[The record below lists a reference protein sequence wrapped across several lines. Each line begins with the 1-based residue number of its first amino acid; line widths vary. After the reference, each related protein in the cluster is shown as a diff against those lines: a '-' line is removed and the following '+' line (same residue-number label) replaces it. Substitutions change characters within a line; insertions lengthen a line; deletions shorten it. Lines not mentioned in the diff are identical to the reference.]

1 MNQPAP
7 AKAVR
12 GVLALLVT
20 VGLMYLVVLPSASIA
35 WEWLAT
41 TARPTRIQRLPDETP
56 WSEWLFQKSLEVVM
70 ATIFFSIGASVG
82 SFLNVVVYRW
92 PLHKP
97 LFWQRSH
104 CPNCGAGI
112 RPQDNVPLLGWL
124 RLGGRCRDC
133 QTPISSRYPWIEG
146 LMGAIFLWLF
156 AVQLISGGWNLANRE
171 PNVYKGVVWVLFYI
185 KWDLVGYYAYHC
197 LLFALLMV
205 AMLVDYDRRTLTKWQ
220 VLIGCCWLLVPP
232 LLWSSLLL
240 WRLDLTGTRWIDA
253 VATMLVGGSLGAT
266 LGWCFRSAGLAWAS
280 GLWLGVA
287 LGWQAVLGVVFVA
300 WIFRMLATVA
310 LRIFERPTMVAQ
322 SNPSDEPDDE
332 LAAEAAGQGVI
343 FAASLGSMWLLMAA
357 LVHHSVWRLLSV
369 GLSPYW
375 PGPTPSA
382 SLLITWL
389 AIGVA
394 VWSLD
399 RLATVCCRPKPAGNA
414 LNLEAS

>member
-7 AKAVR
+7 ANAVR
-12 GVLALLVT
+12 GVLALLVI
-20 VGLMYLVVLPSASIA
+20 VGLMYLIVVPSASIV
-35 WEWLAT
+35 WDWLAT
-41 TARPTRIQRLPDETP
+41 TARPTRLQRLPDETP
-56 WSEWLFQKSLEVVM
+56 WSEWLFLKSLEVVM
-70 ATIFFSIGASVG
+70 ATIFFFIGASVG

-112 RPQDNVPLLGWL
+112 RARDNVPLIGWL

-171 PNVYKGVVWVLFYI
+171 PNVYKGVVWVLFYT
-185 KWDLVGYYAYHC
+185 KWDLLGYYAYHC
-197 LLFALLMV
+197 LLFCLLLV
-205 AMLVDYDRRTLTKWQ
+205 AMLVEYDRRTLTKWQ
-220 VLIGCCWLLVPP
+220 VLIGCIWLLVPP
-232 LLWSSLLL
+232 LLWPSLLL
-240 WRLDLTGTRWIDA
+240 WRVELAGIVRADTI
-253 VATMLVGGSLGAT
+253 ATMLLGGALGAI
-266 LGWCFRSAGLAWAS
+266 LGRCFCSTGLAWAS

-287 LGWQAVLGVVFVA
+287 LGWQAVLGVVFIA
-300 WIFRMLATVA
+300 WAFRILATVA
-310 LRIFERPTMVAQ
+310 RRILDRRTAVAQ
-322 SNPSDEPDDE
+322 RNPSGEPNVD
-332 LAAEAAGQGVI
+332 LAANAAGQGVI
-343 FAASLGSMWLLMAA
+343 FAVSQGSLWILLAT

-375 PGPTPSA
+375 PGPTPSVP
-382 SLLITWL
+382 LLTTWL

-394 VWSLD
+394 LWSLD
-399 RLATVCCRPKPAGNA
+399 RVATCCCRSKPGGNA
-414 LNLEAS
+414 LNVEAS